1 MLFLVE
7 KQEAEPFKKLLYRVL
22 YPIIVVSQNA
32 QVLFGILECEESLLR
47 FLPAY
52 TQVSLMLVGR
62 EFERLQS

>member
-32 QVLFGILECEESLLR
+32 QVLFEILECE
-47 FLPAY
+47 
-52 TQVSLMLVGR
+52 
-62 EFERLQS
+62 